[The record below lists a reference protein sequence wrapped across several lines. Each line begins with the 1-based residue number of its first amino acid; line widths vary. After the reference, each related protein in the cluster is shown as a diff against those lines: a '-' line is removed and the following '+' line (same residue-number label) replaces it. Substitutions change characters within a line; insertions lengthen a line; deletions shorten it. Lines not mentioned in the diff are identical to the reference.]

1 MAWLALVT
9 AGLMEVFGVWNM
21 KRVLDRKWDAI
32 IFMFV
37 GFGISF
43 SLLSFAMQTIP
54 MGTAYGGGSGI
65 DVAPAPR
72 PTKPVIKKPFLASAD
87 AAATKGANIKT
98 DGPLDYGIG
107 DRVKHIKFG
116 EGTVQNIVDGGRDF
130 EVTVEFDRAGVKK
143 MFAAFAKLVKV

>member
-21 KRVLDRKWDAI
+21 KRVLDKKWDAI

-54 MGTAYGGGSGI
+54 MGTAYG
-65 DVAPAPR
+65 VW
-72 PTKPVIKKPFLASAD
+72 T
-87 AAATKGANIKT
+87 
-98 DGPLDYGIG
+98 GIG
-107 DRVKHIKFG
+107 AAGSTIMGMVLFNEPKEWKRVLFITLIICSTIGLKLFG
-116 EGTVQNIVDGGRDF
+116 
-130 EVTVEFDRAGVKK
+130 
-143 MFAAFAKLVKV
+143 